1 MKLEKM
7 DVNLTLEHLRKGY
20 MNSDKRKPQN
30 RAERRLVAQAK
41 ARMNRKGNA

>member
-7 DVNLTLEHLRKGY
+7 DVDLTLKHLRKGY

-30 RAERRLVAQAK
+30 RAERRLVAQAT
-41 ARMNRKGNA
+41 ARMSRKGNA